1 MIRDLLGTAD
11 RRRPNPRYRRASPM
25 RLYDAQRVEQT
36 EAGPEFAAAR
46 TKAARRSEIAQQAA
60 DRRRGAQTMAAVEQL
75 AITVPVIDRKELIER
90 SCGTYNRL
98 EAGLFDENAGPDS
111 DPAFIERIPVNHI
124 RHDLTEYD
132 QALEDKY
139 SHVGGDAAKARIRER
154 VYEAIARTYPHL
166 AEECRRQEHRHIND
180 LT

>member
-1 MIRDLLGTAD
+1 
-11 RRRPNPRYRRASPM
+11 M
-25 RLYDAQRVEQT
+25 RLYDGQRVEQT
-36 EAGPEFAAAR
+36 EAGPEFVAAR

-60 DRRRGAQTMAAVEQL
+60 DHHRAQPRRPSRL
-75 AITVPVIDRKELIER
+75 AITVPVMDRKDLIER
-90 SCGTYNRL
+90 SCRTYNRL

-111 DPAFIERIPVNHI
+111 DPAFIERITVNHI

-166 AEECRRQEHRHIND
+166 AEERRRQEHRHIND
-180 LT
+180 LTYCWIPQRKYT

>member
-1 MIRDLLGTAD
+1 MIRGLLGAAD

-25 RLYDAQRVEQT
+25 RLYGAQRVEQA

-46 TKAARRSEIAQQAA
+46 TKAARRSEIARQAA
-60 DRRRGAQTMAAVEQL
+60 DRRRAQTMAAVEQL
-75 AITVPVIDRKELIER
+75 AITVPVIGRKELIER
-90 SCGTYNRL
+90 ACRTYNRL
-98 EAGLFDENAGPDS
+98 EASLFDESAGPGS
-111 DPAFIERIPVNHI
+111 DPAFIERITVNHI

-139 SHVGGDAAKARIRER
+139 SLVGGDAAKAPIRER